1 MRRASPSSKR
11 CALSDSYKQLYQGQL
26 PSSAATLY
34 TVPGSTSA
42 IIRHISVVNNDTVA
56 RTFAL
61 YRGGTAATNYITPP
75 AMVVLPGGMQEW
87 DGAMAMAA
95 TETLR
100 GVASVATQLSITVDG
115 DEIT

>member
-1 MRRASPSSKR
+1 MAD
-11 CALSDSYKQLYQGQL
+11 AYKQLYQGQL

-34 TVPGSTSA
+34 TVPGATSA

-56 RTFAL
+56 RTCAF
-61 YRGGTAATNYITPP
+61 YRGGTAATNLITPP

-87 DGAMAMAA
+87 DGAMALGT

-100 GVASVATQLSITVDG
+100 GVGSVASMLSVTVDG

>member
-1 MRRASPSSKR
+1 MA
-11 CALSDSYKQLYQGQL
+11 DTYKLLYQGQL
-26 PSSAATLY
+26 AATPGTLY
-34 TVPGSTSA
+34 TVPSVTNV
-42 IIRHISVVNNDTVA
+42 IVRHISVVNNDTVN

-61 YRGGTAATNYITPP
+61 YRQGTAATNLITPP
-75 AMVVLPGGMQEW
+75 AMLVPPGGMQEW

-100 GVASVATQLSITVDG
+100 GVGSVASMLTVTIDG